1 MAYTRYDIA
10 NHIAEVLKLYPVQ
23 RGALFGSY
31 ARNEQTNDSD
41 VDLLLDL
48 GVDEKYPHADYIY
61 DLLDTLEAK
70 LKLRVDFVTVN
81 GMKTNPSKM
90 FKRNVESEC
99 WWFYEV

>member
-10 NHIAEVLKLYPVQ
+10 NHITEVLKLYPVQ

-48 GVDEKYPHADYIY
+48 GVDEKYPNADYIY

-81 GMKTNPSKM
+81 GMRTNPSKM
-90 FKRNVESEC
+90 FKKNVEAES